1 MFFENISYLTVIIAA
16 VVSMGL
22 GFVWYSPVA
31 FFKPWAKQM
40 GYTPEFIEAE
50 RKRTGGQ
57 KGMIKTYIVLAV
69 FSIVTAFIIA
79 GLLNSL
85 IVTGFGQLI
94 LVAFLLWLA
103 FSMPVSLNNVLFG
116 KDKIGLFAINTGYH
130 LVSLILSTLIIGIF
144 G

>member
-16 VVSMGL
+16 IVSMGL

-40 GYTPEFIEAE
+40 GYTPEVIEAE
-50 RKRTGGQ
+50 RQKTGGQ
-57 KGMIKTYIVLAV
+57 KGMIKTYLILAL
-69 FSIVTAFIIA
+69 FSIVTAFVIA
-79 GLLNSL
+79 ALLNSL
-85 IVTGFGQLI
+85 IVTGFSQLI
-94 LVAFLLWLA
+94 LVAFLMWLA

-116 KDKIGLFAINTGYH
+116 KDTIILFAINTGFH
-130 LVSLILSTLIIGIF
+130 LVSLVLSTLIIGIF